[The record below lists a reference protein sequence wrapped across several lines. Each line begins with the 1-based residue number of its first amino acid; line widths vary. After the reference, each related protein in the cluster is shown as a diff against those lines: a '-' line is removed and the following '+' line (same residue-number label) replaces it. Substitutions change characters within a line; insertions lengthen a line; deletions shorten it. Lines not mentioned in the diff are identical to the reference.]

1 MNMTMTYRL
10 LIWDFDGTLFDTYPA
25 IVDALLR
32 TLEGYGVHEDYDD
45 VLALARVTLGSCQ
58 DTLIERHNLPAEA
71 FSEAWLNRYW
81 SSPPEAQP
89 PFPGVVRICERV
101 CEAGGVNVIFTH
113 RRNATTRQVL
123 DESGLTHLFADVWSA
138 DQGHPSKPDPAAFLA
153 LMERHGVSPVETL
166 AIGDR
171 PIDVQAGK
179 RAGVATCFFGPI
191 DPGDTDPDIIITDF
205 AELEAI
211 LFPR

>member
-1 MNMTMTYRL
+1 MTYRL

-32 TLEGYGVHEDYDD
+32 TLEDYGVQEDYDA
-45 VLALARVTLGSCQ
+45 VMALARVTVGSCQ
-58 DTLIERHNLPAEA
+58 DTLIKRHGLPAEE
-71 FSEAWLNRYW
+71 FSEAWLARYW
-81 SSPPEAQP
+81 SSPPEVQP
-89 PFPGVVRICERV
+89 PFPGAVRICERMI
-101 CEAGGVNVIFTH
+101 EAGGVNVIFTH

-138 DQGHPSKPDPAAFLA
+138 DQGRPSKPDPAAFLA
-153 LMERHGVSPVETL
+153 LMERYGASPSETL

-171 PIDVQAGK
+171 PIDVEAGK
-179 RAGVATCFFGPI
+179 RAGAATCFFGPI
-191 DPGDTDPDIIITDF
+191 DPGDTDPDIIIADY

-211 LFPR
+211 LFPGGRG